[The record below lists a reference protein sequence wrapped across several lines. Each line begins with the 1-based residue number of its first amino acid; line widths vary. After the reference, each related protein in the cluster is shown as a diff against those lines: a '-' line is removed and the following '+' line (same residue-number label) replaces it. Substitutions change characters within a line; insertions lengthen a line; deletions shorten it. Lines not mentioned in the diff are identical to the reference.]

1 VSLPTTPDPAL
12 ACWADALRAAALL
25 AVDPHG
31 LGGAL
36 LRAGHGPVREAWLEV
51 LRTSLPE
58 GSPVRRVP
66 LHAGDERL
74 IGGLDL
80 PATLAQG
87 RPVAQAGLLAEAD
100 GGVLVLAMAERLGE
114 AAAARLATALDTGE
128 ITLARDGLQM
138 RLPARVGVIALDESV
153 EDDESPPV
161 RLRERTAFH
170 LDLSMVGLREL
181 EAIPPAAAPVAQ
193 ARAQLAAG
201 VTIDE
206 AGITSLVGAAL
217 ALGAGSPRA
226 EWFALRAARAAAA
239 LDGRDTVS
247 PEDLALAARL
257 VLAPRATRLPAA
269 EDTPRQDD
277 EPPQDEAQA
286 EVEPDPPAAP
296 PAPQPPQA
304 ETADDPSP
312 PDPGAEPEADPGEPP
327 AVAEAA
333 LRDQVLAAA
342 RAALPPGLL
351 ARLAMDR
358 AAAERGAGAAGRV
371 GALRE
376 SRLRG
381 RPLGARP
388 GTPRSGAR
396 LALIDTLRA
405 AAPWQLLRRRDVDEA
420 SGIAIDS
427 RIRVRPADFRVV
439 RLRQR
444 TETTTIFA
452 VDASGSAALHRLAE
466 AKGAVELLLAD
477 CYVRRDRVAVVA
489 FRGRQAEVL
498 LAPTRSLV
506 RARRELAALPGG
518 GGTPLAAGIDAAAEL
533 ARAARRRGGT
543 PVVVL
548 LTDGR
553 ANIARNGT
561 GGRAQAD
568 LDARASARQLRAE
581 GVLALLIDTAPQP
594 QPLARELAAEMGAG
608 YLPLPRADARG
619 VSQAVQAATRARRG
633 R

>member
-51 LRTSLPE
+51 LRASLPP

-80 PATLAQG
+80 PATLARG

-181 EAIPPAAAPVAQ
+181 EAVPPAAVSVAQ

-201 VTIDE
+201 VTVDE

-217 ALGAGSPRA
+217 ALGAGSPRV

-269 EDTPRQDD
+269 EDTP
-277 EPPQDEAQA
+277 PPQEGEAPQDPA
-286 EVEPDPPAAP
+286 QDPPDPPASP
-296 PAPQPPQA
+296 PASQPPQA
-304 ETADDPSP
+304 ETADDPPP
-312 PDPGAEPEADPGEPP
+312 PDPEADPGGP
-327 AVAEAA
+327 AAVSEAT

-342 RAALPPGLL
+342 HAALPPGLL

-358 AAAERGAGAAGRV
+358 AAAERGAGSAGRV

-405 AAPWQLLRRRDVDEA
+405 AAPWQLLRRHDAATATA
-420 SGIAIDS
+420 SGIATGS
-427 RIRVRPADFRVV
+427 RVRVHPADFRVV

-553 ANIARNGT
+553 ANVARNGT

-568 LDARASARQLRAE
+568 VDARASARQLRAD

-594 QPLARELAAEMGAG
+594 QPQARELAAEMGAG

-619 VSQAVQAATRARRG
+619 VSLAVQAATRARRG